1 MQKRL
6 TDTPLLE
13 LPVVCSLRPEVARKN
28 RLAGS
33 LFGGGKY
40 LKLPVFCRLKGTL
53 ADVRVEIDPVVLG
66 AIFTAGLSDTVINVP
81 ADVLEE
87 ASGVLDQLPIPV
99 NPLKIFFPRKK

>member
-6 TDTPLLE
+6 PDTPLLG
-13 LPVVCSLRPEVARKN
+13 LPVECSLMPEVAREN

-40 LKLPVFCRLKGTL
+40 LRLPVFCRLKGTL
-53 ADVRVEIDPVVLG
+53 ADIRVETDPVVLG
-66 AIFTAGLSDTVINVP
+66 VIFTAGLSDTVINVP
-81 ADVLEE
+81 IDVMEK
-87 ASGVLDQLPIPV
+87 ASGVIDWIPVPV